1 LTQAL
6 ILVDLQNDF
15 LPGGAL
21 AVPRGEEVLPV
32 ANALIPCFP
41 LVVATQDWHPPD
53 HGSFADNHPGKSP
66 GDEIDLD
73 GLRQVLW
80 PRHCVQGTPGAA
92 MAATLDTSRVAHVV
106 RKGTDPRTDSY
117 SGFFDNGYR
126 QATGLGD
133 LLRRAGSAEVYV
145 LGLATDYCVLA
156 TALDAR
162 RLGFRTHL
170 VVDGCRGV
178 DLRPGDVERATG
190 AMRSAGVSSVTSAE
204 VRRRLQ
210 DPSPRTEFVAETGHL
225 QLVRRSGWD
234 FVQRRRARGV
244 VTIAA
249 LTDEGKLVL
258 VEQYRP
264 PVAARVIEL
273 PAGLADDSDSAPG
286 ESLEEAARR
295 ELREETGYDAGTLE
309 AVWEGPSSA
318 GLTDEMITFYVAA
331 ALQRS
336 SSGGGVGGERIQV
349 HEVPLDELHHW
360 LTAQRRAGR
369 MVDARLHSGVYLL
382 QEFLGRS
389 KSASR

>member
-1 LTQAL
+1 MEAL

-15 LPGGAL
+15 LAGGAL
-21 AVPRGEEVLPV
+21 AVPRGDEMLPV
-32 ANALIPCFP
+32 ANALVPLFP

-53 HGSFADNHPGKSP
+53 HESFADNHPGKKP
-66 GDEIDLD
+66 GDEIDLR

-80 PRHCVQGTPGAA
+80 PRHCVQGTPGAEL
-92 MAATLDTSRVAHVV
+92 AATLDTSRFAHVV

-133 LLRRAGSAEVYV
+133 LLRLAGATEVYV
-145 LGLATDYCVLA
+145 LGLATDYCVQA

-170 VVDGCRGV
+170 VLDGCRGV
-178 DLRPGDVERATG
+178 DRRPGDAERAID
-190 AMRSAGVSSVTSAE
+190 AMRKAEVSCVTSVE
-204 VRRRLQ
+204 VLGWLQ
-210 DPSPRTEFVAETGHL
+210 APSPRLEFVAESLHL

-273 PAGLADDSDSAPG
+273 PAGLAGDPDSPPG
-286 ESLEEAARR
+286 ESWEEAVRR
-295 ELREETGYDAGTLE
+295 ELREETGYEAGTIE
-309 AVWEGPSSA
+309 AVLEGPSSA
-318 GLTDEMITFYVAA
+318 GLTDEIITFCVAT
-331 ALQRS
+331 ALKRV
-336 SSGGGVGGERIQV
+336 SSGGGVGSERIQV
-349 HEVPLDELHHW
+349 HEVPLDELHRW
-360 LTAQRRAGR
+360 LAAQRRAGR
-369 MVDARLHSGVYLL
+369 LIDARLHSGVHLL
-382 QEFLGRS
+382 QEFLR
-389 KSASR
+389 RR